1 MKEASELS
9 IMMIKE
15 MRQAEKIIGKKNIVG
30 KIISQIQKSEPDL
43 VRETLKDVI
52 DLTSD
57 MGE

>member
-1 MKEASELS
+1 MVAVSS
-9 IMMIKE
+9 KE